1 MNKIDYDKY
10 STEELREMLLQIVNK
25 LSEEQCAEIINEINS

>member
-10 STEELREMLLQIVNK
+10 STEELREMLLHIVNK
-25 LSEEQCAEIINEINS
+25 LSEEQCAEIIDEIKS